1 MSVRFSYP
9 NIVPQNTKVFCLIR
23 LPLQEWT
30 QTTVPAG
37 EYCRDRF
44 MLTDRYPVEDMFLC
58 QSGMPG
64 WLSLGGRQLQNL
76 VTNL

>member
-1 MSVRFSYP
+1 MSQYRATEYNGIMSYTFVVAGVGA
-9 NIVPQNTKVFCLIR
+9 NER
-23 LPLQEWT
+23 SLQ
-30 QTTVPAG
+30 

-64 WLSLGGRQLQNL
+64 WLSLGVRQLQNL